1 MDISTSTNI
10 VAFTPTRERLGSDFS
25 IAECAKAGYRV
36 LDYNFCECMN
46 PHSRMRDDDWEDYV
60 KGILKQANELGIEFR
75 QSHLPY
81 YDIFAEKDED
91 KIKTMEELIRRSIIA
106 SGMLGITWTV
116 THPSTVYEAGHDM
129 NVSLER
135 NHDYYEKHVQTARE
149 NGLGIC
155 LENDF
160 EYKSAPYQHI
170 YCSNVYE
177 LCELVDSFGDPE
189 HVGVCYDFG
198 HANLVGSPFHRK
210 NLNVIGSRLH
220 AIHVQDNHGMA
231 DEHLMPFFGSIDW
244 KEAMGGLA
252 DINYDGD
259 LTFEIQEWGRYLPK
273 EHKHL
278 ICEDSIRIGKIL
290 IGYFEEAKA
299 ANAAK

>member
-10 VAFTPTRERLGSDFS
+10 VAFTPTRERLSSDFS

-46 PHSRMRDDDWEDYV
+46 PHSRMRDDDWETYV
-60 KGILKQANELGIEFR
+60 KGIAAQAKELGIEFR

-81 YDIFAEKDED
+81 YDLFAEKDED
-91 KIKTMEELIRRSIIA
+91 KKRVMEELIRRSIIGSA
-106 SGMLGITWTV
+106 MLGVRWTV
-116 THPSTVYEAGHDM
+116 THPSTVYEAGQDM
-129 NVSLER
+129 RVSRER
-135 NHDYYEKHVQTARE
+135 NLEYYDRHVRTARE

-160 EYKSAPYQHI
+160 EYRPGQPCQRI
-170 YCSNVYE
+170 YCASVYE
-177 LCELVDSFGDPE
+177 LCDLVDAFRDPE

-198 HANLVGSPFHRK
+198 HANLTGERFHRK

-220 AIHVQDNHGMA
+220 AIHVQDNHGKA

-244 KEAMGGLA
+244 KEAMAGLA
-252 DINYDGD
+252 DIGYDGD

-278 ICEDSIRIGKIL
+278 ICEDSIRIGTIL
-290 IGYFEEAKA
+290 VGYFEDAKA
-299 ANAAK
+299 GRPL